1 MREIK
6 NNERKISVSYS
17 PYSSCDKKEINSY
30 NIKFSISQSFTNFSK
45 IISYEN
51 RPQNKEYRRI

>member
-17 PYSSCDKKEINSY
+17 PYSSYDRKETNSY
-30 NIKFSISQSFTNFSK
+30 NIKFSISQSFNNFDK
-45 IISYEN
+45 VVSYVN
-51 RPQNKEYRRI
+51 RPVNKEYKRI